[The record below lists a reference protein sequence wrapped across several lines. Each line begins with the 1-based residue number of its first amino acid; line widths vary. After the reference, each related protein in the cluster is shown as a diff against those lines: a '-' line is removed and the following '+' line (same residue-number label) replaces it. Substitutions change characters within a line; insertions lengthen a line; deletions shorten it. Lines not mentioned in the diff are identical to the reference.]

1 MIVTDKKR
9 HEVAHKLRGLEICE
23 LDGEFIDCGEVEDA
37 LGLVSDDGAW
47 YEAEC
52 VMHLADL
59 IEPDHIG
66 DSNKMVDC
74 DALLELADELEED
87 ACWEIQSPSSASVA
101 RRLKDTCDRIR
112 EALGV

>member
-1 MIVTDKKR
+1 MMVTDKKR
-9 HEVAHKLRGLEICE
+9 HEVAQKLRGLEICE

-59 IEPDHIG
+59 IEPKPVEFDGINRNALQNVANQLLDDTAGLTHKDRAPYTAREIWVFAARILDAIG
-66 DSNKMVDC
+66 
-74 DALLELADELEED
+74 
-87 ACWEIQSPSSASVA
+87 
-101 RRLKDTCDRIR
+101 
-112 EALGV
+112 GY